1 MITRRR
7 FVPASLASLALAGRA
22 WAQAY
27 PEKLIRMVVPFTAG
41 GPVDVMARLV
51 GQYLSTR
58 FGQPVVIDNRPGAG
72 GTLASKAVAAAEP
85 DGYTLLFG
93 SAGSLAISPSLYKNL
108 DYDPITGFAPVAMV
122 ANHPIGMVVHPSVP
136 VRSVKELI
144 AHAKA
149 HPGTLNYA
157 TVPGTPPHLMGELF
171 RSLTDI
177 NLTFVPYKG
186 AAQALTELLAGQ
198 TQMTMLSTTVIVPPI
213 LAGKLRALAV
223 TSTAR
228 WPELADVPT
237 MQESGF
243 ANFPQGSWT
252 GVVAPAGTPRDIVA
266 KLNATINDGLRSPE
280 LRNALTK
287 LGAEIKIESVEDFAA
302 LLAEETRKWS
312 AVIKSSGATIN

>member
-7 FVPASLASLALAGRA
+7 FVAASVASVAFAGRA

-177 NLTFVPYKG
+177 DLTFVPYKG

-243 ANFPQGSWT
+243 TNFPQGSWT
-252 GVVAPAGTPRDIVA
+252 GVVAPAGTPREIVA
-266 KLNATINDGLRSPE
+266 KLNATINEGLRSPE
-280 LRNALTK
+280 LRDALTK
-287 LGAEIKIESVEDFAA
+287 LGAEIKIESVKDFAA

>member
-1 MITRRR
+1 VITRRR

-41 GPVDVMARLV
+41 GPVDLMARLV
-51 GQYLSTR
+51 GQYLATR